1 MFILANNKTKDIIKV
16 SGMYDGLTAG
26 QQITLRQRV
35 LEKAVDTG
43 ILLADLEYYY
53 IADSNNPISICQR
66 ILSGQSYNV
75 NWTNGNITGID
86 FSAEDTKG
94 YIKFETNKNSIKG
107 DGIDTAT
114 ITLTVYLA
122 DKITVK
128 NVTVNKLVPVKIPGA
143 VISAQMQITNG
154 IGMLTFKK
162 INDLPLGKYTF
173 PLPSKYLF
181 GFKLWEFVE
190 VDVYLPM

>member
-1 MFILANNKTKDIIKV
+1 
-16 SGMYDGLTAG
+16 
-26 QQITLRQRV
+26 
-35 LEKAVDTG
+35 
-43 ILLADLEYYY
+43 
-53 IADSNNPISICQR
+53 
-66 ILSGQSYNV
+66 
-75 NWTNGNITGID
+75 
-86 FSAEDTKG
+86 
-94 YIKFETNKNSIKG
+94 
-107 DGIDTAT
+107 
-114 ITLTVYLA
+114 LA

-181 GFKLWEFVE
+181 GFKLWESVE